1 MEIQDYPNYLIY
13 DDGRVWSKVGKGKF
27 LKNGRRTEYSNVTIC
42 ANGKTKTYAIHR
54 LVAIYYIPNPENK
67 RTVDHIDRNPLNN
80 HVSNLRWATDLEQSA
95 NKKILF
101 KTNRS
106 GHANITDIQSN
117 EGRQIYWRYAKRR
130 KGHKTIHRQFIS
142 KIDCICYKYIALL
155 KIKAGVI

>member
-1 MEIQDYPNYLIY
+1 MEIQGYPNYLIY
-13 DDGRVWSKVGKGKF
+13 PDGRVWSAKREKF
-27 LKNGRRTEYSNVTIC
+27 LKNGIRGDYSHVVLC
-42 ANGKTKTYAIHR
+42 LNGQPKTFAPHR
-54 LVAIYYIPNPENK
+54 LVAIHYIPNPENK

-106 GHANITDIQSN
+106 GHVNITDIQSN